1 MSLKLATFGVDAIV
15 VEYDSDGEKIVNN
28 ESIVLS
34 LDIDETESLAKLLYN
49 CLSCIRSMKFHK
61 EYGSDVKP
69 KKSPQIVV
77 DSYFEILC
85 YNEGNSYI
93 RFERDGKEYDIEL
106 EEKELISLYKYLKN
120 IMKYS
125 ENLSLDNVLDN
136 L

>member
-34 LDIDETESLAKLLYN
+34 LDIDETESLITLIYN
-49 CLSCIRSMKFHK
+49 CLSYIRIVQDYNKH
-61 EYGSDVKP
+61 GIGQKP
-69 KKSPQIVV
+69 KNHPQFVS
-77 DSYFEILC
+77 DNYFEIAC
-85 YNEGNSYI
+85 YGEGNSYL

-106 EEKELISLYKYLKN
+106 MEEELLSLYTYLKD

-125 ENLSLDNVLDN
+125 ENLSLDNVLDD